1 LLINRVPGYIRK
13 PFFETPSDAPSS
25 QTDDDHADEVL
36 KVEQLDTI
44 KALSI
49 LDVDFHIHTGF
60 QLSTLTGP
68 LCAEPMTGVCYIVQ
82 NVTINQ
88 QAMIGANGELMD
100 GMTNDQ
106 KHGNIQSLIVF
117 FFFLVRSK
125 LGLLQGQVISVM
137 KDACRQGFLD
147 WSPRLLLAMYTCDIQ
162 TSGKEMMGMMLKIKV
177 ANASVLVCRGC
188 AGPCV
193 WCDFQTQGQDH
204 LGRFEGR
211 DSILADQCSPPRG

>member
-1 LLINRVPGYIRK
+1 MLINRVPGYIRK
-13 PFFETPSDAPSS
+13 PFFEPPTDAPSS
-25 QTDDDHADEVL
+25 QTDDEHADEVL
-36 KVEQLDTI
+36 KVEQLDDNDTT

-100 GMTNDQ
+100 GMRMIKAWRHPLTV
-106 KHGNIQSLIVF
+106 LF
-117 FFFLVRSK
+117 YFLLVRSK

-162 TSGKEMMGMMLKIKV
+162 TSGKKRVLVIKIKD
-177 ANASVLVCRGC
+177 ADAYVCM
-188 AGPCV
+188 
-193 WCDFQTQGQDH
+193 
-204 LGRFEGR
+204 
-211 DSILADQCSPPRG
+211 